1 MTDKRNY
8 AKEWKALRLKC
19 DMSQTTFAEAV
30 GTGMRTIQGIELG
43 EHKPNFINRVRFKN
57 FKKKIEQAVQ

>member
-1 MTDKRNY
+1 
-8 AKEWKALRLKC
+8 
-19 DMSQTTFAEAV
+19 MSQTTFAEAV